1 MIEDQ
6 KERVKEELIALVH
19 LHQIIDQIKK
29 FHIINQ
35 KNMIKKRIDIEISLI
50 LAQNLWE
57 KKYQRKVL
65 SNIRNANLRH
75 GIKQALQNAEKQDT
89 SLKSIK
95 EMKNSLLFTRDIKL
109 ASNPDNPIEKTSLLE
124 SINSSNFSQIPFI
137 SSSKKKTETNS
148 SSNPNEANVNKH
160 DNAMFGSKP
169 IPDTQKLDL
178 ASIQLPNERPL
189 YSLSI
194 SSITDPKMLIHKQYH
209 VTKEEKFK
217 SWITYIENISK
228 EINV

>member
-1 MIEDQ
+1 
-6 KERVKEELIALVH
+6 
-19 LHQIIDQIKK
+19 
-29 FHIINQ
+29 
-35 KNMIKKRIDIEISLI
+35 
-50 LAQNLWE
+50 
-57 KKYQRKVL
+57 
-65 SNIRNANLRH
+65 
-75 GIKQALQNAEKQDT
+75 
-89 SLKSIK
+89 
-95 EMKNSLLFTRDIKL
+95 MKNSLLFTRDIKL

-194 SSITDPKMLIHKQYH
+194 SSITDPKMLIHKQ
-209 VTKEEKFK
+209 VNFFSNEL
-217 SWITYIENISK
+217 S
-228 EINV
+228 